1 MYDNFVKTPDE
12 AICHLFLHCC
22 MKDGNL
28 NDAEIDNLADK
39 FVALNMHR
47 DLNFKEQTDRYRSY
61 SKNITDETAYLQ
73 FLVRKINPVNNLAL
87 YSACVELIL
96 SDADLDLAEDK
107 LLSNIA
113 RVLQI
118 DFSEQRTIQKLMIQR
133 RVVETEKIL

>member
-1 MYDNFVKTPDE
+1 MYDKIVKTPDE

-22 MKDGNL
+22 MKDGKI

-61 SKNITDETAYLQ
+61 SATITDETAYLQ
-73 FLVRKINPVNNLAL
+73 FLIRKINPVNNLAL

-96 SDADLDLAEDK
+96 SDANLDLAEDK

-113 RVLQI
+113 GVLQI
-118 DFSEQRTIQKLMIQR
+118 DFSEQRTIQKLLIQR

>member
-1 MYDNFVKTPDE
+1 MYENIVKTPDE

-22 MKDGNL
+22 MKDGNI

-47 DLNFKEQTDRYRSY
+47 DLDFKEQTDRYRSY
-61 SKNITDETAYLQ
+61 SKYITDETAYLQ
-73 FLVRKINPVNNLAL
+73 FLVKTINPVNNLAL

-96 SDADLDLAEDK
+96 SDADLDLTEDK
-107 LLSNIA
+107 LLSNIG

-118 DFSEQRTIQKLMIQR
+118 NFSEQRTIQKLMIQR